1 MNRRK
6 TYRPTR
12 RNHSHYLV
20 RICQK
25 DVVYPI
31 GGMAAGAIIGGV
43 IAGIP
48 GAAVGGLS
56 GLALGI
62 MNSTEQG

>member
-6 TYRPTR
+6 IYRAARHHRPR
-12 RNHSHYLV
+12 YLV
-20 RICQK
+20 RIRHK

-31 GGMAAGAIIGGV
+31 SGMAAGAVIGGV

-56 GLALGI
+56 GLAIGI
-62 MNSTEQG
+62 MNSTE